1 MILPYIFDDFTT
13 TYRHWCA
20 CKIGVY
26 NITSRSTATKDHC
39 TLRLYDCKC
48 SIDFIKN
55 DVFSN
60 ENSIHETNIAGLE
73 LWFPEENMHQ
83 SINIYI
89 YIHAFDI
96 QYPCPGSHASF
107 IYIHLPCWN
116 SGQLS
121 KVTTI
126 APLHQPR
133 STVPN
138 LYITGYS
145 YETIM
150 TCQNS
155 LNMLR
160 TRRPVGPKK
169 CGSKFQKKTSQ
180 LCQVTLHWFPSWRW

>member
-1 MILPYIFDDFTT
+1 MYYIISIMSIFLMILPYIFDDFTT

-89 YIHAFDI
+89 YTCIWYSISLPWVACI
-96 QYPCPGSHASF
+96 
-107 IYIHLPCWN
+107 IHLHSSSMLEFRPAIQ
-116 SGQLS
+116 GYHDRPP
-121 KVTTI
+121 
-126 APLHQPR
+126 AP
-133 STVPN
+133 T
-138 LYITGYS
+138 
-145 YETIM
+145 
-150 TCQNS
+150 
-155 LNMLR
+155 
-160 TRRPVGPKK
+160 KK
-169 CGSKFQKKTSQ
+169 YGSKP
-180 LCQVTLHWFPSWRW
+180 LYYWL